1 MASNQKFRQQSKL
14 KTTLR
19 VTLIEVAASIA
30 GLLVLLIIV
39 FNMTQQEEGRAAR
52 TSMTFKNAETVQ
64 DTTTIL
70 RGSTNQR
77 IIGVMV
83 DISGK
88 GTPIKINSI
97 LFSAKGT
104 SLPINQNV
112 ENAKL
117 WFTGNDN
124 GFTTTQQV
132 GSTVSKITEKNF
144 EFDCSQLVTSGKNYF
159 WLTFDIKPD
168 AVTGPGMIDATC
180 EEITIGAISYKPL
193 ISAPNGKRFTQA
205 NIAYYSMGNYAVN
218 NLSAWNSKRDGTG
231 QAPKQLSA
239 SRNSFFIQAGHR
251 MISSTGSSLQTL
263 VVERG
268 GELRITAPL
277 RLNTMYVACGGT
289 VLEDVTVN
297 DYYCFNEFIMD
308 NGSNYIHNNTGYL
321 PGLNCKFD
329 PRSNQTFFQYG
340 KATFPYDVKW
350 GNVIIDATTP
360 IDLDIQRY
368 FKFVQGDLEI
378 KRTGLSENGLYSG
391 GNDTMFIA
399 GNLIMSG
406 GNFIGIKSNEDEKI
420 LIKVGHDFILKGG
433 NFQDVAS
440 EKSLGS
446 SELKVEGDVM
456 LFVGNF
462 NYSGNKKSKITFSGK
477 GTSRWMQKPTCNSLL
492 GNVDVTNS
500 RQLYIKG
507 DKFGEIGAGF
517 TLNVGNSGELYCE
530 NAIVSGKGT
539 FELNELGT
547 LGIGHPDGIFSN
559 DEKGNIRTAERI
571 FNSGATYFYY
581 TESQPQQ
588 TGSFKTQPLENK
600 VRCLM
605 LDKGKSSNY
614 VSLSQNLTVT
624 EKVMFNKGDIK
635 QGEFDLVLPRMS
647 AKN

>member
-1 MASNQKFRQQSKL
+1 MARNQKLRQQSKL
-14 KTTLR
+14 KTTIR
-19 VTLIEVAASIA
+19 VTLIAAAASIA
-30 GLLVLLIIV
+30 GLMVLLIVV

-52 TSMTFKNAETVQ
+52 TSMSFKNAETIQ
-64 DTTTIL
+64 DTTSIL

-77 IIGVMV
+77 IIGLMV

-104 SLPINQNV
+104 SLPISQNV

-124 GFTTTQQV
+124 NFTTTQQI
-132 GSTVSKITEKNF
+132 GATVIKIGEKDF
-144 EFDCSQLVTSGKNYF
+144 EFDCSQLVSTGKNYF
-159 WLTFDIKPD
+159 WLTFDVKPE

-180 EEITIGAISYKPL
+180 EEIRIGAISYKPL
-193 ISAPNGKRFTQA
+193 ISAPDGKRFTQG
-205 NIAYYSMGNYAVN
+205 NIPYYSMGNYAVS

-277 RLNTMYVACGGT
+277 RLNTMYVACGGS
-289 VLEDVTVN
+289 VQQDVTVT
-297 DYYCFNEFIMD
+297 DYYCFNQFIMD

-321 PGLNCKFD
+321 PGLHCKFD

-340 KATFPYDVKW
+340 KATFPYDIKW
-350 GNVIIDATTP
+350 GNVLIDATTP
-360 IDLDIQRY
+360 IDLDVQRY

-378 KRTGLSENGLYSG
+378 RRTGLSDNGLYSG
-391 GNDTMFIA
+391 GSDTIFIA
-399 GNLIMSG
+399 GNFIMSG
-406 GNFIGIKSNEDEKI
+406 GNFVGINSNENEKM

-433 NFQDVAS
+433 TFQDVANR
-440 EKSLGS
+440 KSQGS
-446 SELKVEGDVM
+446 SELNVKGDVM
-456 LFVGNF
+456 LFVGNL
-462 NYSGNKKSKITFSGK
+462 NYSGNKNSKITFSGK
-477 GTSRWMQKPTCNSLL
+477 GTSRWMQKSTCNILL
-492 GNVDVTNS
+492 GNIDVADN

-507 DKFGEIGAGF
+507 DKLGEIGDGF
-517 TLNVGNSGELYCE
+517 KLNVGNSGELYCE

-559 DEKGNIRTAERI
+559 DEKGNIRTAQRI

-588 TGSFKTQPLENK
+588 TGNFNTQPLQNK
-600 VRCLM
+600 VRCLI
-605 LDKGKSSNY
+605 LDKGKASNY
-614 VSLSQNLTVT
+614 VSLTQNLTVT
-624 EKVMFNKGDIK
+624 EKVMISKGDIK
-635 QGEFDLVLPRMS
+635 QGQFDLVLPRMS